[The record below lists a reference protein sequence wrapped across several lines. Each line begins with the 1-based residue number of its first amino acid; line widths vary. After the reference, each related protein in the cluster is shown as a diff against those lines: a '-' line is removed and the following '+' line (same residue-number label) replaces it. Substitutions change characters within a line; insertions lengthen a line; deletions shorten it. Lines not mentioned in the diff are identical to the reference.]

1 MPFRGG
7 TAVRE
12 KLIQIQI
19 TLTARTRSKGQESRH
34 KWTPGLVF
42 GGPLPGQPWWLYNVD
57 VIFVANLLY
66 VLGSILYVV
75 QALYFVHSF
84 HLSSYD
90 DDYNPNDPSN
100 YLNLGGAALFIANAL
115 ASFLDWHLC
124 TKTASIMN
132 AEVDVIPSPT
142 VAKTASIINAEVDVI
157 PSPTVAK
164 TASIINAEV
173 DVIPSPTVENSSTV
187 LVPVSSMSNHLLLL
201 YFWNNLLFLFAAIV
215 FQIQGVWLFNVSLDR
230 YGCMH
235 SVCGD
240 FALPLLGNLL
250 YLASSLFS
258 VAEFFESYSLRCK
271 SSMCTTKM
279 FPGCRSS
286 LADVDW
292 FAWGDWLYLGAALIP
307 CVQSFWSFYY
317 PWASADDENR
327 LISPYYLFNQL
338 VWLADSL
345 AYMLGYYYFMMRVV
359 AAANNSSTVPCSSK
373 LVVAETS
380 ENPIVSCAEKFC
392 EDDL

>member
-142 VAKTASIINAEVDVI
+142 VESSSI
-157 PSPTVAK
+157 
-164 TASIINAEV
+164 
-173 DVIPSPTVENSSTV
+173 V
-187 LVPVSSMSNHLLLL
+187 LVPVSNHLLIL

-258 VAEFFESYSLRCK
+258 VAEFFESYRSRREG
-271 SSMCTTKM
+271 SCTTKM

-327 LISPYYLFNQL
+327 MISPYYLFNQL

-359 AAANNSSTVPCSSK
+359 AAANNSSTAPCSSK